1 MNCASECFIN
11 LNIYNKSLKASFS
24 MKILFLMRFYE
35 ILLFNVFVCLSFDLF
50 EKNFS
55 FREHQVKSTIIK

>member
-50 EKNFS
+50 EKKFS
-55 FREHQVKSTIIK
+55 FREDQVKSTIIK